1 MALGADV
8 TKDTSVLR
16 LLKCAA
22 FALALFTSAPSIAA
36 DAATTSAPAATAAD
50 TDSEVRQ
57 IWKLLDY
64 IGVDYTGA
72 VANGAIISE
81 AEYAEMKEFAATAHQ
96 RLSALPPRDGQAA
109 LIAQAEQLQAS
120 IAGLNAPAD
129 VARLSQGIANALLA
143 AYPVPIAP
151 TTAPDLARGAVIY
164 AEACAACH
172 GLRGGADGEQ
182 AVNMDP
188 PPIAFNDAARARER
202 SLFSLFE
209 VVTQGLD
216 DTAMTSFKDLLSEE
230 DRWAVSFY
238 AATLSATPDVRSAG
252 EAVWAND
259 AAIRARLPNIEALV
273 RIIESGFAAE
283 VGADKARPVLAY
295 LRANPTAV
303 TQSETRG
310 TDGLALARSQLN
322 ESVKAYQAGDARRA
336 STLALSSYLDGFEPV
351 EAILRTRDADLLAR
365 VEAAMIDYRSRIN
378 AGAPASDVAAQAQVL
393 NALFNDTDAALSA
406 DQSSMTTFLGAFTIL
421 LREGVE
427 ALLVVVA
434 MITFLGKVERRDVLP
449 YVHAGWALALVA
461 GIGTWAIA
469 TYAVNISGANR
480 ELTEGFSSLF
490 AAVVLLGVGIW
501 MHGKSL
507 AGRWQT
513 YIKDKLSSALT
524 KKSAFFL
531 FLLAFV
537 AVYRE
542 VFETILFYIALA
554 ARGETAA
561 IFAGFAAGVAALVV
575 ITVVLFRTSA
585 RLPISEFFGWSS
597 LLIAALAV
605 VLVGKG
611 IAALQEAGVVPAILV
626 QDGPR
631 LEALGVYPSAY
642 PLIAQGVVLLIAIGG
657 YVWNKRGTQ
666 AQA

>member
-1 MALGADV
+1 MHR
-8 TKDTSVLR
+8 VLR
-16 LLKCAA
+16 QAA
-22 FALALFTSAPSIAA
+22 IAA
-36 DAATTSAPAATAAD
+36 AIVLTFATAAPVISAEAPPVTASAAD
-50 TDSEVRQ
+50 TDTDVRQ

-72 VANGAIISE
+72 VANGAVISE
-81 AEYAEMKEFAATAHQ
+81 AEYTEMKEFAATAHQ
-96 RLSALPPRDGQAA
+96 RLSALPARDGQAA
-109 LIAQAEQLQAS
+109 LVAQAEQLQAA
-120 IAGLNAPAD
+120 IAAMAAPAD
-129 VARLSQGIANALLA
+129 VARQSQGIADALLV

-151 TTAPDLARGAVIY
+151 STAPDVVRGAVIY
-164 AEACAACH
+164 AEACASCH
-172 GLRGGADGEQ
+172 GLQGRGDGEQ
-182 AVNMDP
+182 AVDMDP
-188 PPIAFNDAARARER
+188 APIAFSDAERARER

-209 VVTQGLD
+209 VVSQGLD
-216 DTAMTSFKDLLSEE
+216 ETAMTSFKDLLSDE

-238 AATLSATPDVRSAG
+238 ASTLSATPDVRAAG

-259 AAIRARLPNIEALV
+259 AAIRARLPNMEALV
-273 RIIESGFAAE
+273 RTIESGLAAE

-295 LRANPTAV
+295 LRANPTV
-303 TQSETRG
+303 LTQSQTRG
-310 TDGLALARSQLN
+310 SDGLSLARSQLN

-336 STLALSSYLDGFEPV
+336 ATLALSSYLDGFEPV

-365 VEAAMIDYRSRIN
+365 VEAAMIGYRSSIN
-378 AGAPASDVAAQAQVL
+378 AGAPAADVSAQAQVL

-434 MITFLGKVERRDVLP
+434 MITFLAKVERRDVLP

-461 GIGTWAIA
+461 GVGTWAVA
-469 TYAVNISGANR
+469 TYAVTISGANR

-513 YIKDKLSSALT
+513 YIKEKLSVALT
-524 KKSAFFL
+524 KKSAFLL

-554 ARGETAA
+554 ARGEAGA
-561 IFAGFAAGVAALVV
+561 IVAGFVAGV
-575 ITVVLFRTSA
+575 VVLVAITIVMLRTSK
-585 RLPISEFFGWSS
+585 RLPISQFFGWSS
-597 LLIAALAV
+597 VLIAVLAFV
-605 VLVGKG
+605 MVGKG

-626 QDGPR
+626 NGAPR
-631 LEALGVYPSAY
+631 LEAFGVYPSAY
-642 PLIAQGVVLLIAIGG
+642 PLIAQGVVVLIIIAGFL
-657 YVWNKRGTQ
+657 WNRRGIP
-666 AQA
+666 AQVS